1 MQLELLH
8 FEPYPAMGKRS
19 LAYKRRLR
27 RLQQQRKRKE
37 SYNLVQR
44 VEAGSIHAT
53 EELGEAQPVPHSETG
68 ENITRSMGLSQ
79 HKQTVED
86 RS

>member
-1 MQLELLH
+1 
-8 FEPYPAMGKRS
+8 MGKKS

-37 SYNLVQR
+37 SRRDVSESVEVSYNLVQR